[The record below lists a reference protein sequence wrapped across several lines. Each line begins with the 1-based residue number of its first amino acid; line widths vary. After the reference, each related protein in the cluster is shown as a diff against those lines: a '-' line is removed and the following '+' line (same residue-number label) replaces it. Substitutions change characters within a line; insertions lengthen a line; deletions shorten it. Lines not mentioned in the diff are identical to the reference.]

1 MAQPNDTPL
10 FKQIEANLK
19 PLFSKR
25 IPKNVF
31 GKSPS
36 SVFIGK
42 FNYPNVYAGPMVG
55 ITDNIKNSDAPGKWY
70 GLKLEEIVA
79 HRLSLARGEATV
91 SVKNADSRM
100 ARDLQDTAL
109 SLKAIDMEVNFE
121 REPIQKIN
129 FSQYLSPMGAAG
141 KMEKFTLADNPT
153 IPKKVL
159 SLVEEKLKVTTAVYE
174 GFQFLGDT
182 YYLQRVLSS
191 GALGEEKKLVPTRWS
206 ITAADDI
213 ITKQLLGDVREFRA
227 LNEIT
232 VYSNKWMGN
241 HFEIV
246 FLPGMWEYEQFES
259 WEPGSYWAQKSNANA
274 YGVATSDPLEYE
286 YEPFEG
292 RTAYAEREG
301 GGYYAGRIA
310 CVEHLHKLKRQARVI
325 VLREISDEYQV
336 AVGVWQVRQN
346 CREALKNEPKKFQ
359 NRSELLNY
367 LQTALKRPLSQYTS
381 KSRVLTQR
389 KLVDF

>member
-1 MAQPNDTPL
+1 MNTQFSTPL

-55 ITDNIKNSDAPGKWY
+55 ITENIENSDAPGKWY
-70 GLKLEEIVA
+70 GLKLEQIIE

-91 SVKNADSRM
+91 SVKNAESRM

-121 REPIQKIN
+121 REPMQKIN
-129 FSQYLSPMGAAG
+129 FSQYLSPMGASG
-141 KMEKFTLADNPT
+141 KMEKFSLADNPS

-213 ITKQLLGDVREFRA
+213 ITKQLLGDVREFRM
-227 LNEIT
+227 LSEIR

-259 WEPGSYWAQKSNANA
+259 WEPGSYWSAKA
-274 YGVATSDPLEYE
+274 DPLEYE

-301 GGYYAGRIA
+301 GGYYASRLSVVQA
-310 CVEHLHKLKRQARVI
+310 LHTMKRQARI
-325 VLREISDEYQV
+325 VVFREISDEYQI
-336 AVGVWQVRQN
+336 ALGVWVVREAVKQ
-346 CREALKNEPKKFQ
+346 ALKNKPTKF
-359 NRSELLNY
+359 ETKEALLSH
-367 LQTALKRPLSQYTS
+367 LKTTLKRPMIQYTS
-381 KSRVLTQR
+381 KSQVLTQR